1 MKRILFLL
9 VFVMA
14 AIGFKCGY
22 CQDNLLA
29 VDKIDNKTKVQVQED
44 KTLPKEQNPVQVG
57 VALEEV
63 KQADDAGEQDLE
75 NIRAYRGVLENKQK
89 ELEVIKLD
97 LEKSDLMLKKRQAEK
112 EIFEI
117 DKALPQGKSDVSSV
131 SGGLNQGEKVS
142 LIDPSDI
149 KIQLLVIADNLKEGQ
164 ISLKGSPYVF
174 KEGDSIASK
183 LTVEQIEPTGITF
196 KQVDGSLFKLNF
208 IN

>member
-1 MKRILFLL
+1 MRRLLVLFL
-9 VFVMA
+9 FVTA
-14 AIGFKCGY
+14 LAGFKYAY
-22 CQDNLLA
+22 CEDNILA
-29 VDKIDNKTKVQVQED
+29 VDVINNKQKALTQENKPLVKD
-44 KTLPKEQNPVQVG
+44 ENSVKAEAP
-57 VALEEV
+57 AEEA
-63 KQADDAGEQDLE
+63 KPLDDSEQDFE
-75 NIRAYRGVLENKQK
+75 KIKAYREALENKQN

-112 EIFEI
+112 EIYEI

-131 SGGLNQGEKVS
+131 SGGLNQGEKVP

>member
-1 MKRILFLL
+1 MKRLLFLL

-14 AIGFKCGY
+14 VAGFKCGY

-44 KTLPKEQNPVQVG
+44 KTLPKEQNSVQAG

-63 KQADDAGEQDLE
+63 KPADDTGEQDIE

-196 KQVDGSLFKLNF
+196 KQVDGSLFILNF